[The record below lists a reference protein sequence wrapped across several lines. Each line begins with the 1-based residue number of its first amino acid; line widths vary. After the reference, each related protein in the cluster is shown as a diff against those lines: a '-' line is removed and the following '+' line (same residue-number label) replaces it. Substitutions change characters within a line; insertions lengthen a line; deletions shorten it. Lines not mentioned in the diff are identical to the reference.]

1 MTATTSS
8 STVQIKR
15 SHFAAVIVGV
25 AALGASLSLSARG
38 ALDDNRAGAGSHVSR
53 DVAEVTSMSVG
64 ARAATYGNVVD
75 HVTAIAW
82 MPPTRQAAVYGN
94 EAVPTETD

>member
-25 AALGASLSLSARG
+25 AALGASLSLTARG
-38 ALDDNRAGAGSHVSR
+38 ALDDNRAGAGSHRSR
-53 DVAEVTSMSVG
+53 YVEEVTSMSAG
-64 ARAATYGNVVD
+64 DRAATYGNVID
-75 HVTAIAW
+75 HATAIVW
-82 MPPTRQAAVYGN
+82 MPPTAQAAAYGN
-94 EAVPTETD
+94 EAVPAEAE